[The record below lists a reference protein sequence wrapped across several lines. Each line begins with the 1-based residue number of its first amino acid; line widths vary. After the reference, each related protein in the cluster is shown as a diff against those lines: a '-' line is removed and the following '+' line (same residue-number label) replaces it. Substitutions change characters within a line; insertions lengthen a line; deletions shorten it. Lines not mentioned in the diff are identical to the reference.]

1 MQKYSK
7 LKIAANYANAWFNA
21 AKDKKIEDKVFDEVQ
36 LLQASYAQNKE
47 TWNILAAP
55 IDDDTI
61 KQTIIK
67 TVAKKIKLSDI
78 STDTLLLIA
87 QNGRIALLEFILD
100 EFIKLY
106 YQDKGIVEVTVETAV
121 ALSDAQD
128 KKLHSVLED
137 KLNSKIKLKYLVNR
151 AVLGGLR
158 INFNSFLIDDTLQ
171 TKLKRMNALLGGGN
185 VK

>member
-7 LKIAANYANAWFNA
+7 YKIAANYAYAWFNA
-21 AKDKKIEDKVFDEVQ
+21 AKDKKIEDKVFDEIQ
-36 LLQASYAQNKE
+36 LLKASYAQDKE

-61 KQTIIK
+61 RQSIIE
-67 TVAKKIKLSDI
+67 TVAKKIKLSEV
-78 STDTLLLIA
+78 STDTLLLTA
-87 QNGRIALLEFILD
+87 QNGRIALLGFILD

-121 ALSDAQD
+121 ELSDTQD
-128 KKLHSVLED
+128 KKLRTVLED
-137 KLNSKIKLKYLVNR
+137 KLNTKVILNYLVNPE
-151 AVLGGLR
+151 VLGGLKVS
-158 INFNSFLIDDTLQ
+158 FDSFLIDDTLQ
-171 TKLKRMNALLGGGN
+171 TKLKRMKLLLSGRD